1 MPSPTRIIVT
11 AGKGG
16 VGKSTLAAATAALCA
31 ARGQR
36 ALVMSIDS
44 AHNLG
49 DLFGVPVGAAPT
61 SIAPN
66 LSALEVDLNR
76 ELQENWHA
84 VIDFF
89 RTMTANN
96 PRVTEVVAEECAILP
111 GMEEVFGLMRLQSV
125 AETGEWDV
133 VVLDAPPTGDL
144 LKFLRLP
151 DVLQWVMGRYS
162 LLERGVLNLA
172 RPVAD
177 AMHWP
182 MPTEEVLA
190 EMEQWYVRVRQASAT
205 LMDARHVSVR
215 LVTTPERVGL
225 NETKRAFT
233 WTALLGMNVDA
244 VVLNKLLPEGH
255 GSPFLQ
261 PWVERQHLILEQAQ
275 ASFADVPLLQ
285 GRLQPDEV
293 LGVAALEQF
302 GREVYGER
310 DPAEVWST
318 EPPVQWSEEGSGAEL
333 RMRLPFLKKDSFRLL
348 SGREGLVLQVENQ
361 RRIIPLPLA
370 IQRRP
375 MRGAR
380 YVDGWLHI
388 AYGPP
393 ETANPTRGKR

>member
-1 MPSPTRIIVT
+1 MPTRIILT

-31 ARGQR
+31 SQGRR

-49 DLFGVPVGAAPT
+49 DLFGVPVGAAIT
-61 SIAPN
+61 SIAPG
-66 LSALEVDLNR
+66 LSALEVDINR
-76 ELQENWHA
+76 ELQDNWHA

-111 GMEEVFGLMRLQSV
+111 GMEEVFGLMRLQGV
-125 AETGEWDV
+125 VETGEWDV

-151 DVLQWVMGRYS
+151 DVLQWVMGRHS
-162 LLERGVLNLA
+162 VLDRGVMNLA
-172 RPVAD
+172 RPIAD

-205 LMDARHVSVR
+205 LMDTRHVSVR

-244 VVLNKLLPEGH
+244 VVLNKVLPEEH
-255 GSPFLQ
+255 GAPFLQ
-261 PWVERQHLILEQAQ
+261 PWLERQRHILDQAQ
-275 ASFADVPLLQ
+275 SAFSAVPVLQ
-285 GRLQPDEV
+285 AQLQPDEV
-293 LGVAALEQF
+293 LGVEALTRF
-302 GREVYGER
+302 GGEVYGER
-310 DPAEVWST
+310 DPAALWSG
-318 EPPVQWSEEGSGAEL
+318 EPPLRWSEEKGKAEL
-333 RMRLPFLKKDSFRLL
+333 RLRLPFLKKDSFRLL
-348 SGREGLVLQVENQ
+348 SGREGLVLQIENQ

-370 IQRRP
+370 IRRRP

-380 YVDGWLHI
+380 YVEGWLHI

-393 ETANPTRGKR
+393 ED